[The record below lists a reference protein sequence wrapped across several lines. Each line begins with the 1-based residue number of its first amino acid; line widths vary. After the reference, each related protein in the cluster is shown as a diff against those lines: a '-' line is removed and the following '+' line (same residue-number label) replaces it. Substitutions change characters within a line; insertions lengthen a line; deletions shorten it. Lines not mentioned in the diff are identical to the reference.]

1 MRGAILH
8 PLASITIG
16 PQKWLNQ
23 LQLISNLR
31 PLDCSSV
38 PLPFTEAGSFQSV
51 CLEESVY
58 FSERV
63 ASSYSNKCVLHKCNM
78 KTQDYYKFPT
88 KVEGYVLAVYQS
100 KVVMIGGSAPSTQNQ
115 GRSMAPNGDPK
126 YPISVLDDDYGL
138 EERLKSALDK
148 VPQGSRHAYSEIGQ
162 NACAAGEGDLLIVI
176 GTGINVPKLRSNNQE
191 YVRIFDGQNWSY
203 GIIGI
208 KSVPGD
214 YVRQIRSMQKTVL
227 VFQNHIYMAAYMK
240 YSRVLFGCISLEC
253 LKNQHDRNSP
263 LWWNLLGDV
272 PDGAR
277 CTNLSMLGNQLV
289 TVGVIHG
296 GFRMYAYLAESSK
309 WIAVHEF
316 QLTDIKSV
324 SGITGIIG
332 LQSSNS
338 PSDQEEALLV
348 GVLPVGTRY
357 HQTRIYKLTTKCKL
371 ILSSGERGL
380 RAEYSLFL

>member
-1 MRGAILH
+1 MH
-8 PLASITIG
+8 PLASITIER
-16 PQKWLNQ
+16 QKWLNQ
-23 LQLISNLR
+23 LQLTSNL
-31 PLDCSSV
+31 LNHSSV
-38 PLPFTEAGSFQSV
+38 SSSPFTEAGNFQSV
-51 CLEESVY
+51 HLDESVY

-78 KTQDYYKFPT
+78 KTQDYYKLPT
-88 KVEGYVLAVYQS
+88 KVEGYALAVYQS

-115 GRSMAPNGDPK
+115 GRSTAPNDDPK
-126 YPISVLDDDYGL
+126 YPISILDDDCGL

-162 NACAAGEGDLLIVI
+162 NACAVGEEDLLIVI
-176 GTGINVPKLRSNNQE
+176 GTDDNAFKPRSRNVE

-208 KSVPGD
+208 TGVPGGYSCD
-214 YVRQIRSMQKTVL
+214 IRSMQKTVL
-227 VFQNHIYMAAYMK
+227 VFQNHIYMAAYKK
-240 YSRVLFGCISLEC
+240 YSRVHFGCISLEC

-272 PDGAR
+272 PDGAL
-277 CTNLSMLGNQLV
+277 CTNLSVLGNQLV
-289 TVGVIHG
+289 TIGVIDG

-324 SGITGIIG
+324 TGIIG

-348 GVLPVGTRY
+348 GVLPVGAHY
-357 HQTRIYKLTTKCKL
+357 HRTTVTRIYKLTTKCKL
-371 ILSSGERGL
+371 ILSSREWGL
-380 RAEYSLFL
+380 ELSMV